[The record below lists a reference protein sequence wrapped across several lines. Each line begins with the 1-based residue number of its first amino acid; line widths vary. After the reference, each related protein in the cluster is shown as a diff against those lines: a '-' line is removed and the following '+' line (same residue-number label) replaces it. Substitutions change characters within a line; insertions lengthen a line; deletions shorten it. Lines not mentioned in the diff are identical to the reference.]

1 MDLMAT
7 QTPQFDFSG
16 SPAANIDLDNSSGA
30 MITSPAG
37 NTYRGI
43 GASWFNAENVAK
55 EDWLRDQQ
63 AQQNSFMRD
72 MYQMQEANA
81 FTASQNQLNRDFES
95 SEAQKARDWQEN
107 MTKNSYKI
115 AVDSMREAGLNP
127 VLAYQQG
134 GASTPSGATARASG
148 STSSSSPSRGGSG
161 YRPESHHV
169 DPLNGIV
176 RTVARLVGTYI
187 SGKINLQAGIARDS
201 AKLDKMLSN
210 SLSLESAKHANDM
223 ERDFERIRQEF
234 GHGSKKYW
242 QDWSEYDRYK

>member
-1 MDLMAT
+1 MSVGFVG
-7 QTPQFDFSG
+7 QSSVG
-16 SPAANIDLDNSSGA
+16 SIGLDNSSGA
-30 MITSPAG
+30 MMTTPVG

-43 GASWFNAENVAK
+43 GSSWFNAENVAK

-95 SEAQKARDWQEN
+95 SEAQKNRDWQES
-107 MTKNSYKI
+107 MTKNSYKM

-134 GASTPSGATARASG
+134 GASTPSGAVAHASG
-148 STSSSSPSRGGSG
+148 GTSSSSPSRGAG
-161 YRPESHHV
+161 YRSSSRE

-176 RTVARLVGTYI
+176 GTVARLVGTYI
-187 SGKINLQAGIARDS
+187 AGKINLQAGIARDS
-201 AKLDKMLSN
+201 AKLDKQLSN
-210 SLSLESAKHANDM
+210 SLQIESAKANYKDLHSNY
-223 ERDFERIRQEF
+223 EKLIGNVAYRKNR
-234 GHGSKKYW
+234 KK
-242 QDWSEYDRYK
+242 